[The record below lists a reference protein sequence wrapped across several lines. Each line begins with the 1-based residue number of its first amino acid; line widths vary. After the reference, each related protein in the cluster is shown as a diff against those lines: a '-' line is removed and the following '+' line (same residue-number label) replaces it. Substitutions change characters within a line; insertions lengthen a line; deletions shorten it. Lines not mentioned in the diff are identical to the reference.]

1 MEVLQNAVQ
10 YVLDM
15 GASVFVPIIM
25 LVIGLIARMKFK
37 DALSAAI
44 IFGVAFSGMT
54 LVVDYMLSAISPAAQ
69 TFAENTG
76 INLTSVDGGW
86 TTAAAITWSWPFAF
100 LMFPILVII
109 NITMLAFK
117 WTKTLN
123 VDVWNV
129 WGKIFTAILVTY
141 LSGSIVAGFIV
152 ASIQVIVELKIGD
165 VWGREVEDLTGIPG
179 VTVPHHMTLVASL
192 LYPIDKLMD
201 KVPFLN
207 KKMDA
212 EALRDKLG
220 VFAENHIMGGIIG
233 LLLGLAASYSIQESL
248 ILAIQAATALTLFPM
263 VSKLFM
269 QALSP
274 ISDAISDFMKKRFED
289 REILIGLDWPILAG
303 RNEIWVTAI
312 IIVPVLLLFAVTLPG
327 NTVLPFGG
335 IINLSIV
342 VGAVLL
348 TRGNLVRMIIYGI
361 ITAPVF
367 LYISTYFSPYITRLA
382 KETGAVNVEEGS
394 MLTWSTIENGEFKL
408 FFANA
413 MNGEWW
419 AILASIGWLA
429 IFTYFVI
436 GRQKDNDK
444 YFAEDIEEANS

>member
-1 MEVLQNAVQ
+1 
-10 YVLDM
+10 
-15 GASVFVPIIM
+15 
-25 LVIGLIARMKFK
+25 
-37 DALSAAI
+37 
-44 IFGVAFSGMT
+44 
-54 LVVDYMLSAISPAAQ
+54 
-69 TFAENTG
+69 
-76 INLTSVDGGW
+76 
-86 TTAAAITWSWPFAF
+86 
-100 LMFPILVII
+100 
-109 NITMLAFK
+109 
-117 WTKTLN
+117 
-123 VDVWNV
+123 
-129 WGKIFTAILVTY
+129 
-141 LSGSIVAGFIV
+141 GSIIAGFIV

-165 VWGREVEDLTGIPG
+165 VWGKEVEDLTGIHG
-179 VTVPHHMTLVASL
+179 VTVPHHMTLIASL

-233 LLLGLAASYSIQESL
+233 LLLGLAASYSLQESL